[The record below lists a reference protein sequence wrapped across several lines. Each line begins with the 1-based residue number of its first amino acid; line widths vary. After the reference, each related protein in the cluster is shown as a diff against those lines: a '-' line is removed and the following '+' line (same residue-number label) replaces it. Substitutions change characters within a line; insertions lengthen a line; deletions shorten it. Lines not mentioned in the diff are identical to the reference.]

1 MEENILE
8 ILRDINPYA
17 EITKDTLLLEEGILE
32 SMSILLLISELEK
45 RYNIE
50 IPLDKI
56 AENDLVDINAISNMV
71 RLLMEKSHLEK

>member
-71 RLLMEKSHLEK
+71 RLLM

>member
-8 ILRDINPYA
+8 ILKDINPYVEIA
-17 EITKDTLLLEEGILE
+17 EDTMLLEEGVLE

-45 RYNIE
+45 SYNIE

-56 AENDLVDINAISNMV
+56 VEDDLVDVNAISNMV
-71 RLLMEKSHLEK
+71 RRLIERSLLEE